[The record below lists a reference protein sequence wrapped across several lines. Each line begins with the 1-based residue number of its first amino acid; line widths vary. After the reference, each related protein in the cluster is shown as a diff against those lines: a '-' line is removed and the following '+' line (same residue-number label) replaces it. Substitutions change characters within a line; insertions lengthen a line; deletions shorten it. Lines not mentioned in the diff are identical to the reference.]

1 MPTRTGTKT
10 SKPKRLDP
18 VQNARRVVLESVGES
33 ETVTVSLSLVSQVM
47 AAMGRK
53 GGKTG
58 GKNRMAL
65 LNPEQRSEMGRPAL
79 KEERLAIGA
88 EHRLERAVVRHRIA
102 GGVHARQNGGVV

>member
-1 MPTRTGTKT
+1 MPKRTGTKQ
-10 SKPKRLDP
+10 SRPDKGLDS

-58 GKNRMAL
+58 GRNRMAL
-65 LNPEQRSEMGRPAL
+65 LTPEERSEMGKA
-79 KEERLAIGA
+79 AA
-88 EHRLERAVVRHRIA
+88 EKRWSAKRKVA
-102 GGVHARQNGGVV
+102 Q

>member
-65 LNPEQRSEMGRPAL
+65 LNPEQRSEMGR
-79 KEERLAIGA
+79 LAA
-88 EHRLERAVVRHRIA
+88 EKRWGKKTAEK
-102 GGVHARQNGGVV
+102 